1 MRVLKL
7 SRAGSTLAQLMDIFD
22 VSPKH
27 LHTAT
32 TATTFVLS
40 IHILASV
47 WWLSKV
53 VPTLSPLY
61 RC

>member
-1 MRVLKL
+1 MLKL
-7 SRAGSTLAQLMDIFD
+7 GRASSTLAQLMDIFD